1 MSRNPGDW
9 YDNYASPPHSTSMA
23 GNRPPGNFP
32 NQHQQNNQRNQARP
46 ASSTARDQ
54 KNSAQQAP
62 NQGSDSTSNSEYENV
77 HVYGKGNALCLSAD
91 KTRSQG
97 LHTVRIE
104 GASSTGPRDFN
115 WSDKIS
121 LQFTIKELPF
131 VLALFMGWI
140 PKVQFVAHGPN
151 NDKGF
156 SLELQ
161 DGPKIFAKVWQKD
174 RGIRSVPIPQ
184 SEIFQIVNL
193 IIKQMLRNSPH
204 LTSDSLLHMCRSVTR
219 GYIPPPGGPSG
230 GGGGYQNNRG

>member
-1 MSRNPGDW
+1 MSRNPADW
-9 YDNYASPPHSTSMA
+9 YDNYATPPHSSSRM

-32 NQHQQNNQRNQARP
+32 NQPGNQRNQGR
-46 ASSTARDQ
+46 TAQNNDRDQ
-54 KNSAQQAP
+54 NHSGKEKP
-62 NQGSDSTSNSEYENV
+62 NQGADSTQKPEYENV

-91 KTRSQG
+91 ITRSQG

-131 VLALFMGWI
+131 VLALLMGWI
-140 PKVQFVAHGPN
+140 PRIQFLAHGPN

-156 SLELQ
+156 SLEIQ
-161 DGPKIFAKVWQKD
+161 EGPKIFAKVWQKD

-184 SEIFQIVNL
+184 SEIFQIVDL

-219 GYIPPPGGPSG
+219 GYVPPPGGPSG